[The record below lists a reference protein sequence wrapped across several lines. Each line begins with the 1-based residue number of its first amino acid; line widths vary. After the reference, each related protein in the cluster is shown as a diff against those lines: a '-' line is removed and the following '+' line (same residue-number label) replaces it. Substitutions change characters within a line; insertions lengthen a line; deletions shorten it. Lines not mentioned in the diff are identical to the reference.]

1 MRIGI
6 KIIVSIE
13 KDKMSK
19 IKKSY
24 LLIGLIL
31 GVLLLPA
38 CLPNHKDRDT
48 EGKSHI
54 VKSSLDANISKETNN
69 DQNKEFNEM
78 FVFKD
83 PKGNPVA
90 GFAYKIVTSDGKVF
104 RGISN
109 EKGETILVSTGNE
122 SKLIELYADDD

>member
-1 MRIGI
+1 
-6 KIIVSIE
+6 
-13 KDKMSK
+13 MSK
-19 IKKSY
+19 IKKFY

-31 GVLLLPA
+31 GVLLLLA
-38 CLPNHKDRDT
+38 CLPNHKDGDT

-54 VKSSLDANISKETNN
+54 VKSSLDANISKEMNN

-90 GFAYKIVTSDGKVF
+90 GFAYKFVTSDGKVF